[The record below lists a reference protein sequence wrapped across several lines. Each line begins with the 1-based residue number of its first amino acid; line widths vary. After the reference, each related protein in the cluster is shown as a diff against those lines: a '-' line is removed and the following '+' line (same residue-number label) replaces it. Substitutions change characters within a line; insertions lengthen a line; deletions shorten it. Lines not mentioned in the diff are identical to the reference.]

1 MKIKIYLSLTLLIIV
16 FLGTKCRKDNTPP
29 PTYYLPQEVKDYM
42 YFQPGTYWVYKD
54 SASGVLDSIIVTEAN
69 SEMFTD
75 MFDPPA
81 NKISHI
87 EERFTIKTYSFL
99 DDYEYDYIAFARGN
113 NCSTDYCAYVRREKI
128 IPNNTDVP
136 YTYALFYPFTIGYTP
151 TAASPSVQSLSAKYD
166 SLLVEGK
173 YYKDVIEYYETKN
186 STETNQPTYFYIA
199 KNYGVIRKKIWVYNG
214 SLGFWEWRT
223 WELLRSN
230 IIK

>member
-1 MKIKIYLSLTLLIIV
+1 MKIKIYLSLTLLIIG

-29 PTYYLPQEVKDYM
+29 PTYYLPQEIKDYM

-54 SASGVLDSIIVTEAN
+54 SASGVLDSVTVTEAN

-87 EERFTIKTYSFL
+87 EERFTVKTFSN
-99 DDYEYDYIAFARGN
+99 YENIEYFYNGKVIGGIDCNQN
-113 NCSTDYCAYVRREKI
+113 NVCAYVEREKI
-128 IPNNTDVP
+128 ISGIPDEGYNNV
-136 YTYALFYPFTIGYTP
+136 LIYPFNIGLAGGTYTTI
-151 TAASPSVQSLSAKYD
+151 SNKYD

-173 YYKDVIEYYETKN
+173 YYKGVVEFYCSLNY
-186 STETNQPTYFYIA
+186 TENNQPTYFYIA